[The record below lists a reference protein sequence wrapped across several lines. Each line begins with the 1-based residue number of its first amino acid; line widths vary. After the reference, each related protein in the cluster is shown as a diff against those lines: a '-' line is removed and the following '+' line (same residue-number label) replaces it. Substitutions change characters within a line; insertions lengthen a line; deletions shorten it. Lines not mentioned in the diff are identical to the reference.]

1 MELEE
6 QILDLTG
13 FINYPRRL
21 VHDYIGLMLAD
32 SPIQV
37 RSLRSGDFEDAK
49 RVEAE
54 AWGDQYIQ
62 FDRDQFESRIS
73 KFPAGNICALKEG
86 KMVALINTQRVHYD
100 WDHPWPTWY
109 EATNNG
115 YLRHDA
121 DGEYLYGVNLSVA
134 KHALMSGAGNLIM
147 LQIGNVMLDLNLRG
161 IILGVRPLRY
171 HRFVGKMSFDEYL
184 YDKNGK
190 IRDPEVGMYCRMGFH
205 VKKALPNYFEDKE
218 SANYGVLL
226 FSENPHY
233 EPRSQLSAR

>member
-1 MELEE
+1 
-6 QILDLTG
+6 
-13 FINYPRRL
+13 
-21 VHDYIGLMLAD
+21 
-32 SPIQV
+32 
-37 RSLRSGDFEDAK
+37 
-49 RVEAE
+49 
-54 AWGDQYIQ
+54 
-62 FDRDQFESRIS
+62 
-73 KFPAGNICALKEG
+73 
-86 KMVALINTQRVHYD
+86 
-100 WDHPWPTWY
+100 
-109 EATNNG
+109 
-115 YLRHDA
+115 
-121 DGEYLYGVNLSVA
+121 VNLSVA

-233 EPRSQLSAR
+233 EERGEGE